1 MYSSITV
8 GGARLFCGVARQRAY
23 NNSISLVH
31 EVIALKKFRTIGVLT
46 SGGDA
51 PGMNA
56 AVRAV
61 VRTAIANGVEVVGI
75 YRGYSGLISGDIKPL
90 GLRDVSNI
98 INKGGT
104 TLYSDRC
111 PEFKTERGREKALKV
126 CREFGIDGIVVIG
139 GDGTFRGA
147 TLLTELGVPCIGI
160 PGTIDND
167 ISSTDATIGFDTAMN
182 TVVDLVDKLRDT
194 CESHA
199 RCNVVE
205 VMGRGAGDIALSSG
219 IASGATFT
227 VIPEIA
233 VDDMEICKKISDSRR
248 QGKRNFMVLVS
259 EGVGSEYA
267 PALAKKIEQETGVD
281 TKFARL
287 AHVVRGGSP
296 TLRDRVM
303 ASEMGVFAVNQL
315 LEGKSNIVVC
325 VRKGK
330 LVATD
335 INYALKLD
343 LFYKGK
349 LTSDEIIAEFGEE
362 TFEKMRAEAEARRE
376 RIEELYS
383 VGKTISL

>member
-1 MYSSITV
+1 MYSRKTV
-8 GGARLFCGVARQRAY
+8 APRLNFF
-23 NNSISLVH
+23 H
-31 EVIALKKFRTIGVLT
+31 EVIALKKFKTIGVLT

-75 YRGYSGLISGDIKPL
+75 YRGYSGLISGDIKHL

-104 TLYSDRC
+104 MLYSDRC
-111 PEFKTERGREKALKV
+111 PEFKTASGMEKAVKT
-126 CREFGIDGIVVIG
+126 CREYGIDGIVAIG

-147 TLLTELGVPCIGI
+147 TDLTAHGVPCVGI

-205 VMGRGAGDIALSSG
+205 VMGRGAGDIALSSA
-219 IASGATFT
+219 IASGATYA
-227 VIPEIA
+227 VIPEVK
-233 VDDMEICKKISDSRR
+233 VDDEEICKKVSESRR
-248 QGKRNFMVLVS
+248 RGKRNFMVLVS
-259 EGVGSEYA
+259 EGVGADYA
-267 PALAKKIEQETGVD
+267 PALAEKIEMVTGVD

-287 AHVVRGGSP
+287 AHVVRGGNP

-315 LEGKSNIVVC
+315 LKGESNLVVC
-325 VRKGK
+325 LRKGR
-330 LVATD
+330 LVATN

-343 LFYKGK
+343 QFYKGK
-349 LTSDEIIAEFGEE
+349 LDRDAIISEFGKE
-362 TFEKMRAEAEARRE
+362 TAEKVFAEAKERRE
-376 RIEELYS
+376 RIEELYN

>member
-1 MYSSITV
+1 M
-8 GGARLFCGVARQRAY
+8 
-23 NNSISLVH
+23 
-31 EVIALKKFRTIGVLT
+31 KKFNRIGVLT

-61 VRTAIANGVEVVGI
+61 VRTAIANGVEVAGI

-104 TLYSDRC
+104 ILYSDRC
-111 PEFKTERGREKALKV
+111 PEFKTVKGREKALDV

-139 GDGTFRGA
+139 GDGTFQGA
-147 TLLTELGVPCIGI
+147 TALTALGVPCIGI

-219 IASGATFT
+219 IASGATFA
-227 VIPEIA
+227 VIPEIP
-233 VDDMEICKKISDSRR
+233 VTDMEICDKISNSRR

-287 AHVVRGGSP
+287 AHVVRGGNP

-315 LEGKSNIVVC
+315 LEGKSNLVVC
-325 VRKGK
+325 LRKGK

-343 LFYKGK
+343 QFYKGK
-349 LTSDEIIAEFGEE
+349 IDRDAVIAEFGEE
-362 TFEKMRAEAEARRE
+362 TAAKMFVEAESRRE
-376 RIEELYS
+376 RIEELYT